1 MWFNDSRMK
10 WENVVRKPNG
20 EFEETVVT
28 GLEEIKA
35 ELRRTNQRLDA
46 TNEHQTI
53 LSERQALLGE
63 RQALLGERQAH
74 LQAHLGE
81 RQELLTERQNLLH
94 EQVVATDKKVDRVIT
109 GLSTLLD
116 KVERLS

>member
-1 MWFNDSRMK
+1 MK
-10 WENVVRKPNG
+10 KPNG
-20 EFEETVVT
+20 DFEATVVT
-28 GLEEIKA
+28 SLEEIKA
-35 ELRRTNQRLDA
+35 ELRRTNRRLDA

-53 LSERQALLGE
+53 LAERQAL
-63 RQALLGERQAH
+63 
-74 LQAHLGE
+74 LGE

-94 EQVVATDKKVDRVIT
+94 ERVVATDKKVDRVIT

>member
-1 MWFNDSRMK
+1 MQ
-10 WENVVRKPNG
+10 KPNG
-20 EFEETVVT
+20 EFEEAVVT
-28 GLEEIKA
+28 SLEEIKA
-35 ELRRTNQRLDA
+35 ELRRTSQRLDA

-53 LSERQALLGE
+53 LGE
-63 RQALLGERQAH
+63 RQTL
-74 LQAHLGE
+74 LGE

-109 GLSTLLD
+109 GLSSLLD

>member
-1 MWFNDSRMK
+1 MRRSVWFNDGPIKGES
-10 WENVVRKPNG
+10 VVKKANG

-28 GLEEIKA
+28 GLEEIKT

-53 LSERQALLGE
+53 LNERQALLSE
-63 RQALLGERQAH
+63 R
-74 LQAHLGE
+74 QAHLGE

>member
-1 MWFNDSRMK
+1 MK
-10 WENVVRKPNG
+10 GENVVKKANG
-20 EFEETVVT
+20 EFEEIVVT

-46 TNEHQTI
+46 TNEHQAI
-53 LSERQALLGE
+53 LNERQTL
-63 RQALLGERQAH
+63 
-74 LQAHLGE
+74 LGE

-116 KVERLS
+116 TVERLS

>member
-63 RQALLGERQAH
+63 RQAH

>member
-1 MWFNDSRMK
+1 MRRNVWFNDGPMK
-10 WENVVRKPNG
+10 GENVVKKANG

-28 GLEEIKA
+28 GLEEIKD

-53 LSERQALLGE
+53 LNERQALLS
-63 RQALLGERQAH
+63 
-74 LQAHLGE
+74 E

>member
-1 MWFNDSRMK
+1 M
-10 WENVVRKPNG
+10 RKPNG
-20 EFEETVVT
+20 EFEEAVAT

-53 LSERQALLGE
+53 LAERQT
-63 RQALLGERQAH
+63 
-74 LQAHLGE
+74 
-81 RQELLTERQNLLH
+81 LLTERQNLLH

>member
-10 WENVVRKPNG
+10 GENVVRKPNG

-63 RQALLGERQAH
+63 RQ
-74 LQAHLGE
+74 
-81 RQELLTERQNLLH
+81 ELLTERQNLLH
-94 EQVVATDKKVDRVIT
+94 EQVVAMDKKVDRVIT

>member
-1 MWFNDSRMK
+1 MK
-10 WENVVRKPNG
+10 KANG

-46 TNEHQTI
+46 TIEHQTI
-53 LSERQALLGE
+53 LNERQALLS
-63 RQALLGERQAH
+63 
-74 LQAHLGE
+74 E

>member
-1 MWFNDSRMK
+1 MK
-10 WENVVRKPNG
+10 KPNG
-20 EFEETVVT
+20 EFEETVVMS
-28 GLEEIKA
+28 LEEIKA

-53 LSERQALLGE
+53 LAERQAL
-63 RQALLGERQAH
+63 
-74 LQAHLGE
+74 LGE

-94 EQVVATDKKVDRVIT
+94 EQVVATDKKVDRVIA

>member
-1 MWFNDSRMK
+1 MRRNVWFTDGPIRG
-10 WENVVRKPNG
+10 ENVVKKANG
-20 EFEETVVT
+20 EFEEAVVT
-28 GLEEIKA
+28 GLEEIKT

-53 LSERQALLGE
+53 LNERQALLS
-63 RQALLGERQAH
+63 
-74 LQAHLGE
+74 E